1 MTASTKQLA
10 SELAT
15 LVGMGAKPAKPAR
28 KPAAALKSVDNSAV
42 SRFSIRAWR
51 SDLITAAKA
60 ESSASTK
67 LLDLA
72 LAARGMVEKDTAREA
87 FQDAYVAAHLLE
99 NPEITDEQA
108 RSLASVRNRV
118 SEAMA
123 VFKAVVLPDPMPKN
137 LSRAADACRKLN
149 AKAKPVAVDSD
160 EKLSQEAEDDEAE
173 ALNNAKPA
181 NSAMD
186 TVMEGLEALQRQ
198 AVNNPEAL
206 SAISAMMDLASDVL
220 LALLKA

>member
-15 LVGMGAKPAKPAR
+15 LVGMGAKPAR
-28 KPAAALKSVDNSAV
+28 KPAPSKLKSVDTSAAA
-42 SRFSIRAWR
+42 RFSIQAWR

-67 LLDLA
+67 LLGLA
-72 LAARGMVEKDTAREA
+72 LAARGLVEKDTAREA

-99 NPEITDEQA
+99 NPETTDEQA

-149 AKAKPVAVDSD
+149 AKPKPVAVDSD

-173 ALNNAKPA
+173 DLSLAKPA

-186 TVMEGLEALQRQ
+186 SVMEGLEALQRQ